1 MRLRNNRCSCT
12 HIAGSSVS
20 TWGQEDV
27 TFASV
32 TLKLLL
38 NVSEHQFVKWKLPA
52 SLVFG
57 GCSWIIGVK

>member
-32 TLKLLL
+32 TLKVLL
-38 NVSEHQFVKWKLPA
+38 NISEHQFVKWKHDARLLGYLQA
-52 SLVFG
+52 VAG
-57 GCSWIIGVK
+57 